1 MTRFSPK
8 VTGLIAGVCA
18 LCLGSC
24 DDYGREAA
32 PQKAADILL
41 VTIDTLR
48 ADALGLYG
56 YGRPT
61 SPNLD
66 AFAEGAVVF
75 DAAQAP
81 TSWTLSS
88 LSSLLTGHYAW
99 TTGIRDFRS
108 QLDDRFV
115 TLAEHLRARNYD
127 TAAVGTHV
135 VFQDKYGLRQGFAR
149 FDDELVEADYQASH
163 KAITSELVSDK
174 GLEFLSNWSAAR
186 AAGEERPW
194 LLWLHYFDPHIPYR
208 RHAEFPFGDSGRD
221 RYDAEVAFT
230 DKHLGRVLDALGEN
244 GFEDAVICVVSDH
257 GEEFGD
263 HGGREHGHSLY
274 TELVRVP
281 LILRAPGFE
290 PARISQAVGVID
302 VLPTL
307 LELSGAGGSPQALG
321 VDSISGRSL
330 VPLMAGADSEDWDAR
345 PLLGELRL
353 RRDTEMESLRSGPW
367 KLIRDRDG
375 QRLRLYNVQR
385 DPAEQRDLAAREVNR
400 TREMNAEL
408 ERQIQAARELGSG
421 AGAEARLELDQEE
434 EAALRALGY
443 LGEED
448 EAAND

>member
-1 MTRFSPK
+1 M
-8 VTGLIAGVCA
+8 TGLLAGACA
-18 LCLGSC
+18 LCLSSC
-24 DDYGREAA
+24 DGSGQEAA
-32 PQKAADILL
+32 PQIAPDILL

-56 YGRPT
+56 YGRST

-108 QLDDRFV
+108 QLDHRFV
-115 TLAEHLRARNYD
+115 TLAEHLGARNYD

-135 VFQDKYGLRQGFAR
+135 VFQDKYGLRQGFSS
-149 FDDELVEADYQASH
+149 FDDELVEADYEASH
-163 KAITSELVSDK
+163 KAVTSELVSDK
-174 GLEFLSNWSAAR
+174 GLEFLRNWSAER
-186 AAGEERPW
+186 AMGSERPW

-208 RHAEFPFGDSGRD
+208 RHAQFPFGDSGRD

-230 DKHLGRVLDALGEN
+230 DKHLGRVLDGLGDY
-244 GFEDAVICVVSDH
+244 GFEAAVVCVASDH

-290 PARISQAVGVID
+290 PARISQAVGIID

-307 LELSGAGGSPQALG
+307 LELSGSDPSPQALE

-330 VPLMAGADSEDWDAR
+330 VPLMAGADSRDWDAR

-375 QRLRLYNVQR
+375 QRLRLYNLQR
-385 DPAEQRDLAAREVNR
+385 DPREQRDLAPREVNR
-400 TREMNAEL
+400 TRAMNAEL
-408 ERQIQAARELGSG
+408 ERQIQLARELSPA
-421 AGAEARLELDQEE
+421 AGAQSRLELDPEE
-434 EAALRALGY
+434 EAALRDLGY
-443 LGEED
+443 LGEEKD
-448 EAAND
+448 AARD